1 MTTTDHDAVLACPS
15 RPLEAAVAEA
25 VAHAAGAC
33 VDAFIAA
40 FNARDAERMDALLH
54 FPHVLFA
61 ADELHVWERP
71 GQLPP
76 DFFEKLAACGWERTE
91 SVYKTPLAVSTDK
104 VHFLVRY
111 ARRRADGSVL
121 TEHEN
126 LWIVTR
132 VDGRWGIALR
142 SY

>member
-1 MTTTDHDAVLACPS
+1 MTTDYDEVLVKPPQPPDAGLVQAL
-15 RPLEAAVAEA
+15 VD
-25 VAHAAGAC
+25 AAGAC
-33 VDAFIAA
+33 VDAFIDA
-40 FNARDAERMDALLH
+40 FNARDAARMDALLH

-71 GQLPP
+71 NQLPP
-76 DFFEKLAACGWERTE
+76 DFFDKLSADGWMRTEPKRKTALAA
-91 SVYKTPLAVSTDK
+91 STRK

-111 ARRRADGSVL
+111 VRRRADGSVL